1 MVSFV
6 LYYVYVLQYVLISA
20 GMHIA
25 IFVVAW
31 LVIYHTSQS
40 HDINKSL
47 TSNAK

>member
-1 MVSFV
+1 MVSFI
-6 LYYVYVLQYVLISA
+6 LHYALQYVLISA

-31 LVIYHTSQS
+31 LASYPTSQS

-47 TSNAK
+47 TSNVKQ